1 MSEETA
7 LVRGAERGTQKTTDD
22 QEKIEKTKDKPT
34 SPPTHHGRPLRTG
47 SPWHWQQR
55 PQTKKKYLE

>member
-7 LVRGAERGTQKTTDD
+7 PVRGAERLQKTTDD

-34 SPPTHHGRPLRTG
+34 SLPPHHGKPLRTG

-55 PQTKKKYLE
+55 PQTKKKNLE